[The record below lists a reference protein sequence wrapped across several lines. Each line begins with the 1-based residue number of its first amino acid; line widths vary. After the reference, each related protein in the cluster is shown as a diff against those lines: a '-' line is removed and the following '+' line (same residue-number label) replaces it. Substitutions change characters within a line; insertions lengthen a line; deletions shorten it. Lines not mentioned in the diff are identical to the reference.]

1 MIEVKTVL
9 ELAKDRQPWKVAK
22 MTGYT
27 TAQVNQMLKRHGQEP
42 FIVKPV
48 RHGVS
53 RIQGERRQL
62 LLSKIKR
69 IVAYKV
75 EHNIGTVPAV
85 KQMGENIPPMSV
97 NYWIRHFRATGEIW

>member
-9 ELAKDRQPWKVAK
+9 ELAKDRQPWKVAH

-27 TAQVNQMLKRHGQEP
+27 TAQVNAILKNHKQQP
-42 FIVKPV
+42 FTVQKPK
-48 RHGVS
+48 RGVS

-69 IVAYKV
+69 IMA
-75 EHNIGTVPAV
+75 
-85 KQMGENIPPMSV
+85 
-97 NYWIRHFRATGEIW
+97 